1 MKILIIDIDRGIGSE
16 DFTRAYP
23 AKYDLDNIIAVSAY
37 DENGEV
43 ASFANYGDTVDIYMP
58 GVNII
63 SLAYPEMPGYVAI
76 GSGTSQAAA
85 ITSGLVG
92 VAAYLYPDCNPIEL
106 RSLILESAVEPIG
119 QFVVRSRSL
128 LGFFSSQTFAMEG
141 AKISS
146 VDGVGLITDGKLQNY
161 SCATYGLGW

>member
-1 MKILIIDIDRGIGSE
+1 LFDSLISLFYDVGILVVAAAGNEDINIDIDRGIGSE

-106 RSLILESAVEPIG
+106 RSLILESAVEPIAN
-119 QFVVRSRSL
+119 L
-128 LGFFSSQTFAMEG
+128 
-141 AKISS
+141 
-146 VDGVGLITDGKLQNY
+146 
-161 SCATYGLGW
+161 